1 MESDSA
7 THKTNMSKLS
17 TRQLKKDK
25 MPFVLMGAG
34 LLALIIFF
42 AVLFPREERPRE
54 KEQAEPAPG
63 RLEQLETRLSK
74 LEWMSGK
81 IEQLE
86 DREKAFESY
95 RDRLEKLEETLSS
108 RMEHLEKR
116 MENFQKR
123 GYGSRS
129 ADTAPRQPVKVP
141 ETRKPSVKT
150 GARYHI
156 VGAGE
161 TLYQIGRKY
170 GVAVDALRRFNQL
183 SPGTA
188 IHPGQKILLT
198 PSGSE

>member
-1 MESDSA
+1 
-7 THKTNMSKLS
+7 MSKLS

-42 AVLFPREERPRE
+42 AVLFPKDETPSE
-54 KEQAEPAPG
+54 KRQAEPAPD

-86 DREKAFESY
+86 DREKAFEAY
-95 RDRLEKLEETLSS
+95 KERLDKLEETLSA
-108 RMEHLEKR
+108 RIDHLEKQ
-116 MENFQKR
+116 MEDFQKR
-123 GYGSRS
+123 GRVSRP

-150 GARYHI
+150 AGARYHI
-156 VGAGE
+156 VGTGE
-161 TLYQIGRKY
+161 TLYQISRKY
-170 GVAVDALRRFNQL
+170 GLTVDSLRRFNQL
-183 SPGTA
+183 TPGTP

-198 PSGSE
+198 PSGNE

>member
-1 MESDSA
+1 
-7 THKTNMSKLS
+7 MSKLS

-42 AVLFPREERPRE
+42 AVLFPKDETAPE
-54 KEQAEPAPG
+54 KRQADPAPD
-63 RLEQLETRLSK
+63 RLAQLETRLSK

-81 IEQLE
+81 IQQLE
-86 DREKAFESY
+86 DREKAFEAY
-95 RDRLEKLEETLSS
+95 RERLDKLEETLSA
-108 RMEHLEKR
+108 RIDHLEKR
-116 MENFQKR
+116 MEDLQKR
-123 GYGSRS
+123 GGTVSRP

-141 ETRKPSVKT
+141 ETRKPAVRT
-150 GARYHI
+150 GTRYHI

-161 TLYQIGRKY
+161 TLYQISHKY
-170 GVAVDALRRFNQL
+170 GLTVDALRRFNQL
-183 SPGTA
+183 TPGTP